1 MMIIPIIIIAILPLV
16 LGLIWWNDKLYS
28 EIESINIKLQNI
40 RKELDANSHL
50 IRQNTSTLN
59 DMNLNVFQT
68 MNAQHYASQELDDF
82 EKSTKEEIEN
92 IKKQITEPYKI
103 I

>member
-1 MMIIPIIIIAILPLV
+1 MMIIAIIIAIVFLLLV
-16 LGLIWWNDKLYS
+16 WRLMWWNDKLYS
-28 EIESINIKLQNI
+28 EIESINIKLRKI
-40 RKELDANSHL
+40 REELDTNSHL
-50 IRQNTSTLN
+50 IRQNTFTIN
-59 DMNLNVFQT
+59 DMKYNVNRT
-68 MNAQHYASQELDDF
+68 MCDQHYTMEDF

>member
-1 MMIIPIIIIAILPLV
+1 MIIPIIAIMILPLI
-16 LGLIWWNDKLYS
+16 LGLIWWNDKLFS
-28 EIESINIKLQNI
+28 EIESINIKLQKI
-40 RKELDANSHL
+40 REELDTNSHL
-50 IRQNTSTLN
+50 IRQNTFTIN
-59 DMNLNVFQT
+59 DMNYNVNRT
-68 MNAQHYASQELDDF
+68 MCDQHYTMEDF